1 MIVIVLGPPGCG
13 KGTQARR
20 LDENRGLVQLSTGE
34 MLRAAAATGGDFA
47 DRIKA
52 IMDSGEL
59 VPDEIIIEMI
69 GRRLEAPNT
78 KDGVVL
84 DGFPRTLAQ
93 AEALDRMLD
102 TKGLKIGQVIQFLVD
117 EDILI
122 GRIAGRF
129 ACAMCGA
136 GYHDVFNRPAVEGV
150 CDVCGGT
157 EFVRRNDD
165 KPETV
170 RARLEAYRAQ
180 TAPTLPYYRDKGVLD
195 AVDGMAGID
204 AVSAAI
210 DTILGC

>member
-1 MIVIVLGPPGCG
+1 MIVVVLGPPGCG

-20 LDENRGLVQLSTGE
+20 LDEGRGLVQLSTGE

-47 DRIKA
+47 DRLKS
-52 IMDSGEL
+52 IMESGQL

-69 GRRLEAPNT
+69 GRRLEASDT

-84 DGFPRTLAQ
+84 DGFPRTLSQ

-102 TKGLKIGQVIQFLVD
+102 AKGLRIDHVIEFQVD
-117 EDILI
+117 EDILVE
-122 GRIAGRF
+122 RIAGRF
-129 ACAMCGA
+129 ACAKCGA
-136 GYHDVFNRPAVEGV
+136 GYHDDFDRPAVDGV

-157 EFVRRNDD
+157 KFVRRDDD

-170 RARLEAYRAQ
+170 RARLETYRAQ
-180 TAPTLPYYRDKGVLD
+180 TAPILPYYREKGILE
-195 AVDGMAGID
+195 AVDGMAAID

-210 DTILGC
+210 DKALGG

>member
-1 MIVIVLGPPGCG
+1 MIVVVLGPPGCG

-52 IMDSGEL
+52 IMDAGQL

-69 GRRLEAPNT
+69 GRRLEAPDT

-84 DGFPRTLAQ
+84 DGFPRTLSQ

-102 TKGLKIGQVIQFLVD
+102 DKGLKIDRVIEFQVD
-117 EDILI
+117 EDILVE
-122 GRIAGRF
+122 RIAGRF

-136 GYHDVFNRPAVEGV
+136 GYHENFNCPAVDGV
-150 CDVCGGT
+150 CDVCGSTG
-157 EFVRRNDD
+157 FARRDDD

-170 RARLEAYRAQ
+170 RARLETYNAQ
-180 TAPTLPYYRDKGVLD
+180 TAPILPYYREKGVLE
-195 AVDGMAGID
+195 AVDGMAEID
-204 AVSAAI
+204 VVSAAI
-210 DTILGC
+210 DKALGS